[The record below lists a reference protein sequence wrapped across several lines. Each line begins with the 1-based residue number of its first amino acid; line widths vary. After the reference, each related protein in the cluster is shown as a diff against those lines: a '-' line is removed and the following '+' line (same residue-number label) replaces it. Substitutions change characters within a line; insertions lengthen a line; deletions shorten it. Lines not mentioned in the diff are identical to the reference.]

1 MILLGLIIPIQV
13 KAETSNI
20 NLNSLEVI
28 SEVSP
33 LGDDDYDIY
42 GYTVTLRGSD
52 SWPNS
57 IPNYIRRYCSFKG
70 LRFGY

>member
-28 SEVSP
+28 SEVSL

-42 GYTVTLRGSD
+42 GYTAT
-52 SWPNS
+52 
-57 IPNYIRRYCSFKG
+57 F
-70 LRFGY
+70 

>member
-1 MILLGLIIPIQV
+1 MKRIISVGLVFVILLGLIIPIQV

-33 LGDDDYDIY
+33 LGDYDYDIY
-42 GYTVTLRGSD
+42 GYTATF
-52 SWPNS
+52 W
-57 IPNYIRRYCSFKG
+57 
-70 LRFGY
+70 